1 MNIEN
6 KIIELL
12 QNELHDVIL
21 TNESNNE
28 NTLGWDSQFQL
39 VIIMMIE
46 DEFDI
51 MIPNDR
57 LDELTSIKNIVK
69 LIEDLG

>member
-1 MNIEN
+1 MNTQN
-6 KIIELL
+6 KVIELL
-12 QNELHDVIL
+12 QNELHDVVL

-57 LDELTSIKNIVK
+57 LNELTSIKNIVK